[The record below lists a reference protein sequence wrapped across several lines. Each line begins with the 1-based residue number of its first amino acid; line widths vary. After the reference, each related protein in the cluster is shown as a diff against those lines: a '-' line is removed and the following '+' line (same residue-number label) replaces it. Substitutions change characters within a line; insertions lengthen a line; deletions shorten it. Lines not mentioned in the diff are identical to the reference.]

1 MSEVREQFMERL
13 ASERADAPV
22 ATPSDTE
29 EPYAG
34 DPEVDDV
41 PVGEVD
47 DTDNTE
53 DVLDPDAEAGDN
65 EVSGDPVDGEESEVS
80 PEYMEL
86 EEKYKSLEAEFSRVT
101 ANRKEIEASLDN
113 AKAQTVQIKHELED
127 RFKEAESFADYFAGM
142 ANQQLQQ
149 LQQVNPATLTQEQYG
164 QYQQAF
170 QQAQFQAQQYQQVSE
185 AIKKQFAEAKEATLQ
200 REAEIARE
208 RLKTRIPDWSS
219 DKYKA
224 LGEVATEYGYSPDE
238 FFSSTDYRLVL
249 LLNEVQKGRDAA
261 KVVTERSKQTK
272 TNPPK
277 TRATRD
283 QQRNDRGQF
292 TNAQKAWQEAKP
304 GTKGSFAAMK
314 AAQLRAERTKR

>member
-1 MSEVREQFMERL
+1 MSEVRGEFMERL
-13 ASERADAPV
+13 AAERDNAPI
-22 ATPSDTE
+22 AANTSDSE
-29 EPYAG
+29 EPLTG
-34 DPEVDDV
+34 DPDEHDV

-53 DVLDPDAEAGDN
+53 DVLDPDTEAGD
-65 EVSGDPVDGEESEVS
+65 GDPVDGEESEVS

-101 ANRKEIEASLDN
+101 ANRKEIEASLDT
-113 AKAQTVQIKHELED
+113 AKAQTVQIRHELED
-127 RFKEAESFADYFAGM
+127 RFTEAESFADYFAGM
-142 ANQQLQQ
+142 ATQQLQQ

-164 QYQQAF
+164 QYQQAL
-170 QQAQFQAQQYQQVSE
+170 QQAQLQAQQYHQVSQ
-185 AIKKQFAEAKEATLQ
+185 AIKRQFEEAKEATTR

-224 LGEVATEYGYSPDE
+224 LGEVATEYGYTPNE

-261 KVVTERSKQTK
+261 KVVTERSKKTK
-272 TNPPK
+272 ANPPK
-277 TRATRD
+277 NRATRAPD
-283 QQRNDRGQF
+283 RNERGQF
-292 TNAQKAWQEAKP
+292 TNAQKAFQESTP

-314 AAQLRAERTKR
+314 AAQLRAERLKSR